1 MNISKQISYSF
12 LVRDDPREGAMCYGK
27 LEKFG
32 SCKKKNLFVTPSL
45 PSLPSMITMIMI
57 IIFSITT
64 MKITM
69 INIIMMLF
77 LILIYQKLF
86 SHVTN

>member
-1 MNISKQISYSF
+1 MNISKQISCSF

-45 PSLPSMITMIMI
+45 PTMIIVTMIMI
-57 IIFSITT
+57 VSLIT
-64 MKITM
+64 MMITM

-77 LILIYQKLF
+77 LILIYQKLL